1 MLIGILHLYNM
12 QEKGLNYF
20 KQPFIL
26 VLAVAILFT
35 ALSFVNTNFS
45 VTNYQTK
52 KIDFFSEIKI
62 QKLGVAFP
70 LPPVVFTNSIKDS
83 LAAIIKAKQLLA
95 VNNFAADSAG
105 SIIHFYRALA
115 NMKLTGKKVRVAYF
129 GDSMIEGDLLTQDL
143 RSSFQKGF
151 GGRGVGFVPITSIVA
166 GFRQTITHSFSKD
179 WNVFHLNSD
188 GGTSAMLGLSGYV
201 FVPNDGSFVRYTAPK
216 AYGNF
221 GIIKLYYGAGNSSA
235 IINVNK
241 DGASSSL
248 KLDGI
253 ATVNELVLNE
263 SGAVNAITIS
273 FSGASAVKIYGA
285 SFESGAGVYVDNY
298 SFRGNSGLPMTKIP
312 YSVMQGFNNKMQYD
326 LIVLHYGLNVVG
338 HNVKSYQWYKAGM
351 EAMVK
356 HFKNAFPNA
365 GILIV
370 SLGDKSYR
378 GAAGWETEPDVI
390 KVVDVQ
396 KQVAKEQGVAFW
408 NAYENM
414 GGYNSMKKWVEGD
427 TVFANKDYT
436 HLNHKGAKKMSD
448 IFYKKLM
455 EGYADYVKVME

>member
-1 MLIGILHLYNM
+1 M
-12 QEKGLNYF
+12 QDKGKNYF
-20 KQPFIL
+20 RQPFIM
-26 VLAVAILFT
+26 VVSVTVLFT
-35 ALSFVNTNFS
+35 ALSFVNTQIS
-45 VTNYQTK
+45 LGSYQVK
-52 KIDFFSEIKI
+52 KVDFFSEIKI
-62 QKLGVAFP
+62 TKQGILFP
-70 LPPVVFTNSIKDS
+70 LPTIVFSNNIKDS
-83 LAAIIKAKQLLA
+83 LAAIIKAKELLA
-95 VNNFAADSAG
+95 VNNFATDSAG
-105 SIIHFYRALA
+105 SMIHFYRALA
-115 NMKLTGKKVRVAYF
+115 KIKQTGKKVRVGYF

-143 RSSFQKGF
+143 RSSFQKDF
-151 GGRGVGFVPITSIVA
+151 GGRGVGFVAITSIVA

-179 WNVFHLNSD
+179 WIVQHLNTD

-201 FVPNDGSFVRYTAPK
+201 FTPAEGSMVRYAAPK

-221 GIIKLYYGAGNSSA
+221 GTVKLYYGAGNASA
-235 IINVNK
+235 IVNVNK
-241 DGASSSL
+241 DGASSSF
-248 KLDGI
+248 KLDGTNTI
-253 ATVNELVLNE
+253 NELTLNE

-273 FSGASAVKIYGA
+273 FSGASDVKIYGV
-285 SFESGAGVYVDNY
+285 SFEGGAGVYVDNY

-312 YSVMQGFNNKMQYD
+312 YSVMQGFNARMKYD

-338 HNVKSYQWYKAGM
+338 HNVKSYEWYKKGM

-356 HFKNAFPNA
+356 HFKNALPNC
-365 GILIV
+365 GILVV

-378 GAAGWETEPDVI
+378 GPNGWETEPDVL

-414 GGYNSMKKWVEGD
+414 GGYNAMKKWVEGD

-448 IFYKKLM
+448 ILYKKLM
-455 EGYADYVKVME
+455 EGFADYVKIME